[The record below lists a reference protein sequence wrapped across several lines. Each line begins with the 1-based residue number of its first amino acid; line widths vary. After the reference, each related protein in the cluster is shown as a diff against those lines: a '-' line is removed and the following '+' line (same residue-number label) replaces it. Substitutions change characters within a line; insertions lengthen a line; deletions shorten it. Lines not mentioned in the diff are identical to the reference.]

1 MTNTRSKEMGYL
13 VAVLDDTNQAIA
25 VYDDLVEVSYR
36 KQCNRIG
43 MAVLTVP
50 EGHPILDLVADDVII
65 NIYISFPYMASG
77 PSRVTY
83 AYRQTWQ
90 IDFEGLYRDRQIA
103 TDTDGNIYY
112 LLYFPSMIEIL
123 SRYIVAWPS
132 GVDFRSDF
140 TGEYLSAII
149 GFIVRYNCSS
159 YATTANG
166 RLRTATPVRDFDL
179 GYVIATGVRVTSYS
193 ASGRNVLDIMQE
205 LAPIAGFDFDII
217 RSTDVGEEGEYRL
230 EQYLGQL
237 GTDRSTTMIFDLAL
251 DNLGSANMLGD
262 RLREKTEAIVG
273 GAGVGADREYVLRT
287 GDNSSATN
295 EYEVFVD
302 ASAETDTDK
311 LEAIGDAR
319 LGELKAIAKVSA
331 SVISS
336 RGYVYGQ
343 HYAHGDLVTV
353 QIGDTSVVRK
363 IDAVDV
369 SFSQNQRVDVRLEFA
384 NP

>member
-1 MTNTRSKEMGYL
+1 MTNNRSREMTYQ
-13 VAVLDDTNQAIA
+13 VAVLDSTNQVVA

-36 KQCNRIG
+36 KQCNKIG

-50 EGHPILDLVADDVII
+50 EGHAILDLVTDDVVI
-65 NIYISFPYMASG
+65 NIYISFPYMSSWGGA
-77 PSRVTY
+77 
-83 AYRQTWQ
+83 AYGYYQRWQ
-90 IDFEGLYRDRQIA
+90 LDYEGLYRDKQIA

-123 SRYIVAWPS
+123 SRYIVAWPA

-140 TGEYLSAII
+140 TGDYLSAII
-149 GFIVRYNCSS
+149 GFIVRYNCSA
-159 YATTANG
+159 YATTAAG
-166 RLRTATPVRDFDL
+166 RLRTATPIRDFDL

-193 ASGRNVLDIMQE
+193 ASGRNVLEILQE

-217 RSTDVGEEGEYRL
+217 PSTDVGEEGEYRL
-230 EQYLGQL
+230 EQYLGQR
-237 GTDRSTTMIFDLAL
+237 GTDRSATMIFDLAL
-251 DNLGSANMLGD
+251 DNLSAANMLGD

-273 GAGVGADREYVLRT
+273 GAGVGAARTYVLRT

-319 LGELKAIAKVSA
+319 LGELKAIAKISA

-336 RGYVYGQ
+336 RGYVYGL

-353 QIGDTSVVRK
+353 RIGDVSVVRK

-369 SFSQNQRVDVRLEFA
+369 SFSQNQRSDVRLEFA

>member
-13 VAVLDDTNQAIA
+13 VAVLDATNQAIA

-90 IDFEGLYRDRQIA
+90 IDFEGLYRDRQIT
-103 TDTDGNIYY
+103 TDADGNIYY
-112 LLYFPSMIEIL
+112 LLFFPSMIEIL
-123 SRYIVAWPS
+123 SRYIIAWPS
-132 GVDFRSDF
+132 GVDQRSMFDNWF
-140 TGEYLSAII
+140 LA
-149 GFIVRYNCSS
+149 FIVNWIVKYNCTAS
-159 YATTANG
+159 ATTANG
-166 RLRTATPVRDFDL
+166 RLRTATVIRALDL
-179 GYVIATGVRVTSYS
+179 STVVLSGIRATTLTVGQ
-193 ASGRNVLDIMQE
+193 RNVLELMQE
-205 LAPIAGFDFDII
+205 FAPITGFDFDVIPNP
-217 RSTDVGEEGEYRL
+217 TAGHEGEYWMQ
-230 EQYLGQL
+230 QYEGQR
-237 GTDRSTTMIFDLAL
+237 GTDRSTTMIFDMAL
-251 DNLGSANMLGD
+251 DNLSAANMLGD

-273 GAGVGADREYVLRT
+273 GTGQGTTRSFSLRT

-302 ASAETDTDK
+302 AAAEPTTEGM
-311 LEAIGDAR
+311 EAIGDAR
-319 LGELKAIAKVSA
+319 LGELKATAKVSA

-343 HYAHGDLVTV
+343 HYQHGDLVTV